1 MGKKIFKNSLRK
13 KIIYINI
20 YFQFKKFQTL
30 IELSLAPEINFP

>member
-1 MGKKIFKNSLRK
+1 MGKKYLKTHFEK